1 MTTTPAVQHIA
12 IPRVRPG
19 MVGRLTLW
27 FVVAANVAVVNTLLV
42 LSPYPGSNVYFVLGR
57 FFGLHA
63 AMIMA
68 LQLLLVARLPWLDRR
83 IGMDRLTAW
92 HRWTG
97 FTLLW
102 TILVHATF
110 TVVGLAMMS
119 GTSIGGQVVDLAST
133 WQGVLFAMIAAGLL
147 LSIGLVSARFARRRL
162 AYETWHLLHLGTYV
176 AVLLALTHQI
186 AVGTTFTA
194 SAFATAYWWTL
205 WGVALGAVLVGRVLL
220 PLWRNLR
227 HRFRVERVVPESDTV
242 LSIYVTGRHLDR
254 LPAQAGQFFLWRF
267 LTRDR
272 WWQANPFSLSTA
284 PDGRS
289 LRLTA
294 KAVGAGTTA
303 LRRVRVGTRVF
314 AEGPYGAFTGMHRTR
329 PATLLVAGGVGV
341 TPIRSLL
348 ESLDGHIVVLYR
360 VRAMADAVLVDELRA
375 LADARGAELRLV
387 TGPSRPVPP
396 TGPIFGPD
404 HLRELVPDI
413 HERDVFVCGPAGMT
427 AAVLRSLR
435 QLRVPQRQVHTERF
449 GLAG

>member
-1 MTTTPAVQHIA
+1 MNAPAA
-12 IPRVRPG
+12 PPLRIPRVRPG
-19 MVGRLTLW
+19 TAGRLTLW
-27 FVVAANVAVVNTLLV
+27 LGVAANVVVVNTLLV
-42 LSPYPGSNVYFVLGR
+42 LSPYPASSGPFVLGR
-57 FFGLHA
+57 FLGVHA
-63 AMIMA
+63 AMVMA
-68 LQLLLVARLPWLDRR
+68 LQLLLIARLPWFDRR

-97 FTLLW
+97 FTLIW
-102 TILVHATF
+102 TVLAHATCM
-110 TVVGLAMMS
+110 VIGLSMMS
-119 GTSIGGQVVDLAST
+119 GLSITGQLDDLVTT
-133 WQGVLFAMIAAGLL
+133 WKGVLWAMIAAGLL
-147 LSIGLVSARFARRRL
+147 VSIGIVSARFARRRL

-194 SAFATAYWWTL
+194 STFATAYWWTL
-205 WGVALGAVLVGRVLL
+205 WGLALGAVLAGRVLL

-227 HRFRVERVVPESDTV
+227 HRFRVTRVVPESDNV
-242 LSIYVTGRHLDR
+242 VSIHITGRHLDR

-267 LTRDR
+267 LSRDR
-272 WWQANPFSLSTA
+272 WWQTNPFSLSTA

-294 KAVGAGTTA
+294 KAVGTGSAT
-303 LRRVRVGTRVF
+303 LPRVRVGTRVF
-314 AEGPYGAFTGMHRTR
+314 AEGPYGAFTALHRTR

-360 VRAMADAVLVDELRA
+360 VRSVTDAVLADELRT
-375 LADARGAELRLV
+375 LADARGAELRLI

-396 TGPIFGPD
+396 TGPILGPD
-404 HLRELVPDI
+404 HLVELVPDI
-413 HERDVFVCGPAGMT
+413 RERDVFVCGPPGMT
-427 AAVLRSLR
+427 AAVLHSLR
-435 QLRVPQRQVHTERF
+435 QLRVPRRQVHSERF

>member
-1 MTTTPAVQHIA
+1 MTTPAVQPIA
-12 IPRVRPG
+12 LPRVRPG
-19 MVGRLTLW
+19 AVGRLTLW
-27 FVVAANVAVVNTLLV
+27 LVVAANVVVVNTLLV
-42 LSPYPGSNVYFVLGR
+42 QSPYPGSNAFFVLGR
-57 FFGLHA
+57 FLGLHA
-63 AMIMA
+63 ALIMA
-68 LQLLLVARLPWLDRR
+68 LQLLLIARLPWFDRR

-97 FTLLW
+97 LTLMW
-102 TILVHATF
+102 TVLAHATCM
-110 TVVGLAMMS
+110 VLGLAMMS
-119 GTSIGGQVVDLAST
+119 GKSFTGQIVDLVTT
-133 WQGVLFAMIAAGLL
+133 WEGVLRAVVAAGLL
-147 LSIGLVSARFARRRL
+147 LTIGLVSTRFVRRRL
-162 AYETWHLLHLGTYV
+162 AYETWHLIHLGMYAV
-176 AVLLALTHQI
+176 VLLALTHQI

-205 WGVALGAVLVGRVLL
+205 WAVALGAVLAGRILL

-227 HRFRVERVVPESDTV
+227 HQFRVARVVPESDNV
-242 LSIYVTGRHLDR
+242 VSIYVTGRRLDR

-267 LTRDR
+267 LSRDR

-294 KAVGAGTTA
+294 KAVGTGSAT
-303 LRRVRVGTRVF
+303 LRQVRVGTRVF

-360 VRAMADAVLVDELRA
+360 ARSTADAVLADELRA

-396 TGPIFGPD
+396 SGPILGPD

-413 HERDVFVCGPAGMT
+413 RERDVFVCGPPAMT

-435 QLRVPQRQVHTERF
+435 QLGVPQRQVHSERF

>member
-1 MTTTPAVQHIA
+1 MTTPAVLQIA
-12 IPRVRPG
+12 IPRVPPG
-19 MVGRLTLW
+19 TLGRLALW
-27 FVVAANVAVVNTLLV
+27 LGVAANVAVVNWLLV
-42 LSPYPGSNVYFVLGR
+42 VSPYPGSNVYFVLGR

-63 AMIMA
+63 ALIMA
-68 LQLLLVARLPWLDRR
+68 LQLLLIARLPWLDRR

-97 FTLLW
+97 YTLLW
-102 TILVHATF
+102 TVVAHATCIVF
-110 TVVGLAMMS
+110 GLAMMS
-119 GTSIGGQVVDLAST
+119 GTSFSGQVVDLATT
-133 WQGVLFAMIAAGLL
+133 WEGVAWAMIAGGLL
-147 LSIGLVSARFARRRL
+147 LTIGLVSARFARRRL
-162 AYETWHLLHLGTYV
+162 PYETWHLLHLGTYV

-205 WGVALGAVLVGRVLL
+205 WGVALGAVLAGRVLL

-227 HRFRVERVVPESDTV
+227 HRFRVERVVSESENV
-242 LSIYVTGRHLDR
+242 VSVYVTGRRLDR

-267 LTRDR
+267 LTRGR

-284 PDGRS
+284 PDGCS

-294 KAVGAGTTA
+294 KAVGTGSAG
-303 LRRVRVGTRVF
+303 LRRIPVGTRVF

-329 PATLLVAGGVGV
+329 TATLLVAGGVGV

-348 ESLDGHIVVLYR
+348 EGLGGHIVVLYR
-360 VRAMADAVLVDELRA
+360 VRSTADAVLVDELRA
-375 LADARGAELRLV
+375 LAEARGADLRLV
-387 TGPSRPVPP
+387 TGPSRPAPP
-396 TGPIFGPD
+396 TGPILGPD

-413 HERDVFVCGPAGMT
+413 RERDIFVCGPAGMT

-435 QLRVPQRQVHTERF
+435 QLRVPRRQIHSERF